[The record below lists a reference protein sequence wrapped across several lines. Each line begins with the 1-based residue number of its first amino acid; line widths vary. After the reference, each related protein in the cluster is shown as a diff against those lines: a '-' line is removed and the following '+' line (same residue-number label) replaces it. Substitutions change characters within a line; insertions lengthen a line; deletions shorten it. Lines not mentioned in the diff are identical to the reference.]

1 MTAPFS
7 SVEKLRLDHDT
18 EPFNCGKEELN
29 RFLKRFALGNQRAS
43 ISRTYVTAPGGV
55 VAGYYSISVGG
66 IEHRVAPER
75 VSKGLARHLVPV
87 MILARLAVDLREQG
101 HGIGKRLL
109 RDALTRTVQAADIAG
124 IRALFVS
131 AKDVEAQ
138 AFYQHFNFD
147 PSSSDPYQLFLMM
160 KDLKKLV

>member
-1 MTAPFS
+1 MTAPLKP
-7 SVEKLRLDHDT
+7 VEKLLPEHDT
-18 EPFNCGKEELN
+18 GPFDCGKEELN
-29 RFLKRFALGNQRAS
+29 RFLKRFALANQRAS
-43 ISRTYVTAPGGV
+43 TSQTYVTTRNGV
-55 VAGYYSISVGG
+55 VVGYYSLTVGG
-66 IEHRVAPER
+66 VEHKVTPER

-87 MILARLAVDLREQG
+87 MVLARLAVDLHEQG

-131 AKDVEAQ
+131 ARDDEAR
-138 AFYQHFNFD
+138 AFYEHFNFD
-147 PSSSDPYQLFLMM
+147 PSPADPYQLFLIM

>member
-1 MTAPFS
+1 LA
-7 SVEKLRLDHDT
+7 
-18 EPFNCGKEELN
+18 
-29 RFLKRFALGNQRAS
+29 ALS
-43 ISRTYVTAPGGV
+43 I
-55 VAGYYSISVGG
+55 
-66 IEHRVAPER
+66 
-75 VSKGLARHLVPV
+75 GLRHLVPV
-87 MILARLAVDLREQG
+87 MVLARLAVDLHEQG

-131 AKDVEAQ
+131 AKDDEAR

-147 PSSSDPYQLFLMM
+147 PSPADPYQLFLII

>member
-1 MTAPFS
+1 MTCPLS
-7 SVEKLRLDHDT
+7 PVEKLRLEHDI
-18 EPFNCGKEELN
+18 EPFDCGKEELN

-43 ISRTYVTAPGGV
+43 TSQTYVTARSGV
-55 VAGYYSISVGG
+55 VVGYYSLTVGG
-66 IEHRVAPER
+66 VEHRVVPER

-87 MILARLAVDLREQG
+87 MVLARIAVDLHEQG
-101 HGIGKRLL
+101 HGIGKSLL

-131 AKDVEAQ
+131 AKDDEAR

-147 PSSSDPYQLFLMM
+147 PSPADPYQLFLIM
-160 KDLKKLV
+160 KDLKKLI

>member
-1 MTAPFS
+1 MTAALSP
-7 SVEKLRLDHDT
+7 VEKLRLEHDT
-18 EPFNCGKEELN
+18 EPFDCGKEELN
-29 RFLKRFALGNQRAS
+29 RFLKRFALANQRAS
-43 ISRTYVTAPGGV
+43 TSQTYVTMRNGV
-55 VAGYYSISVGG
+55 VVGYYSLTVGG
-66 IEHRVAPER
+66 VEHRVAPER

-87 MILARLAVDLREQG
+87 MVLARLAVDLHEQG

-131 AKDVEAQ
+131 AKDDEAR

-147 PSSSDPYQLFLMM
+147 PSPADPYQLFLIM